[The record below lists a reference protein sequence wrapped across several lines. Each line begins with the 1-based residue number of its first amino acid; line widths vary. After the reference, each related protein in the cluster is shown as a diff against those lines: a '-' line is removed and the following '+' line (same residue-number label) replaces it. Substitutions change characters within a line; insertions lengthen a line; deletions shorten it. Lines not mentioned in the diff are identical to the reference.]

1 MKKIITIIA
10 FSFLITCASHASKNG
25 KGDLKIT
32 DEMIGHII
40 DLYFNTKNK
49 ADRPSGLAITK
60 GGDMIGFSVC
70 PARYAGDCIIRDLE
84 PLKYCRQNVKKYLKR
99 KENCWMFAKGRKI
112 VWNNLNVEI
121 PKGTSNQ
128 QIKEILSRYGFYGDL
143 KDSSKSNEET
153 DKIVNNSS
161 DVTEQLKQLKK
172 LFDDGIITQDEFKKA
187 KKKILN

>member
-1 MKKIITIIA
+1 MKKILWTII
-10 FSFLITCASHASKNG
+10 FSFLITFTSQASKNG
-25 KGDLKIT
+25 TGDLKINE
-32 DEMIGHII
+32 EMVGYII

-60 GGDMIGFSVC
+60 DGDMIGFSVC

-84 PLKYCRQNVKKYLKR
+84 PLKYCRENVKKYLSR
-99 KENCWMFAKGRKI
+99 KENCWMFVKGRKI
-112 VWNNLNVEI
+112 VWNNLNIEV
-121 PKGTSNQ
+121 PKGLSDQ
-128 QIKEILSRYGFYGDL
+128 EIRDILTRYGFYGDSEN
-143 KDSSKSNEET
+143 SSKSNEAT

-172 LFDDGIITQDEFKKA
+172 LLDDGIIKKDELKKA